1 MRKNRMKKAALTL
14 SLLTALG
21 AMPVQAKSLGDG
33 LFRIDRYDVFTLFDA
48 SVYPHEK
55 RVVTEVAGDGTFDTE
70 NVSDFLRSTGLY
82 EITEV
87 RTEADVQGEIY
98 DRELC
103 YTFLPDQAEEGY
115 WEEEQLTPLF
125 FSCIVS
131 LGDVIKATDDETE
144 TVTRLGD
151 DGCFYTEVTKV
162 YPLESETE

>member
-55 RVVTEVAGDGTFDTE
+55 RVVTEVAKDGTFCAE

-98 DRELC
+98 ERELC

-115 WEEEQLTPLF
+115 WEEEQLTPPLLF
-125 FSCIVS
+125 
-131 LGDVIKATDDETE
+131 LH
-144 TVTRLGD
+144 RLAGRRHKS
-151 DGCFYTEVTKV
+151 DGRRDGNRHMFRRRRLLLHRSHEG
-162 YPLESETE
+162 LSAGI